1 LIPALHLFYQP
12 LFSCFQAHHMYPT
25 LPIPSPSRSLF
36 KLHRYAV
43 SSLLAMMAL
52 LPTSGWAQTV
62 KLATSMGDIVL
73 ELNAE
78 LAPKT
83 VANFVQYVRS
93 GHYDGTVF
101 HRVIET
107 FMIQAGGHKADM
119 TEKPTRAP
127 IALESSNGLSN
138 MRGTIAMART
148 GNPNSATAQFFI
160 NVNDNVML
168 DKTNAT
174 DGNGYAVFGK
184 VLEGMD
190 VVDKIRAV
198 PTKEM
203 GPHQNVPAKPV
214 TIKKATVEK

>member
-1 LIPALHLFYQP
+1 MHFT
-12 LFSCFQAHHMYPT
+12 SST
-25 LPIPSPSRSLF
+25 PSPSRGLF
-36 KLHRYAV
+36 KPHRYAV
-43 SSLLAMMAL
+43 SSLLALMAL

-62 KLATSMGDIVL
+62 KLATSMGDVVL

-107 FMIQAGGHKADM
+107 FMIQAGGHRADM

-148 GNPNSATAQFFI
+148 GNPNSATATPCLAKCLRAWTWSTKF
-160 NVNDNVML
+160 VRCPPKKWART
-168 DKTNAT
+168 KT
-174 DGNGYAVFGK
+174 Y
-184 VLEGMD
+184 
-190 VVDKIRAV
+190 R
-198 PTKEM
+198 PSR
-203 GPHQNVPAKPV
+203 
-214 TIKKATVEK
+214 

>member
-1 LIPALHLFYQP
+1 MFNLQHLKAHVALAL
-12 LFSCFQAHHMYPT
+12 AT
-25 LPIPSPSRSLF
+25 
-36 KLHRYAV
+36 AV
-43 SSLLAMMAL
+43 FAL
-52 LPTSGWAQTV
+52 LPVQAWAQNV
-62 KLATSMGDIVL
+62 KLATSMGDIVI
-73 ELNAE
+73 ELNAD

-83 VANFVQYVRS
+83 VANFLQYVKS
-93 GHYDGTVF
+93 GHYEGTTF
-101 HRVIET
+101 HRVIES

-119 TEKPTRAP
+119 SEKAVRAP
-127 IALESSNGLSN
+127 IVLESNNGLSN

-168 DKTNAT
+168 DKANGS

-184 VLEGMD
+184 VVAGMD

-203 GPHQNVPAKPV
+203 GPHQNVPVKPV
-214 TIKKATVEK
+214 TIKKATLEK